1 MELNAI
7 NFTEQTTKN
16 QLFTER
22 IKKNLFTVNYL
33 VKCHKFYRTND

>member
-22 IKKNLFTVNYL
+22 IKKNLFTVKYM
-33 VKCHKFYRTND
+33 KSFQKFNREG